1 MFTAPSFATFT
12 WLMTGP
18 LGATGSRTVTGMWS
32 AAGLVGRSHHA
43 RAHRFFSHARWD
55 PDSLGLVV
63 ARFVPAGAALPVV
76 VDDTLFHRHGSK
88 THGVAWQHDGSAKD
102 RDGIG
107 RGNCFVA
114 VGLVVTVPFPARA
127 ICLPIL
133 FRLHIPQSGV
143 SKPDAARALVGL
155 LARAFPE
162 RRIHVI
168 ADAAYRG
175 PAWRTLPSTFTTRLA
190 SNAVLHALPLGP
202 TGKRGHP
209 AWKGPRL
216 GTCADLAST
225 ATWRTT
231 SVTHYGKTVT
241 VDIATITCLWWGS
254 LHRTPV
260 TVTLV
265 KETDSTWAHDIALVS
280 TDTDA
285 DPETIVAH
293 YADRW
298 SVEQSIKDSKI
309 LIGAGDAA
317 NRLRLAV
324 ERGVPFAMLG
334 LTILVLWYA
343 GHGTTDTD
351 LAAARARAP
360 WNRKKTHVSVDD
372 MLIAFRRARITAVTA
387 GQDTLD
393 HYPVRPVTSSSAAA
407 YNNYCRFVRD
417 DGGRRKWSGVESLPL
432 AAVFNASRCR
442 GLLDPAV
449 LGERGRVGP
458 GRGGRVESVGDAVGQ

>member
-1 MFTAPSFATFT
+1 MLPAVTVPSSLSSVLEGLRGVFTAPGFATFT
-12 WLMTGP
+12 SLMTGL

-32 AAGLVGRSHHA
+32 AAGLAGRSHHA

-55 PDSLGLVV
+55 PDSLGLLLARLVV
-63 ARFVPAGAALPVV
+63 ARFVPAGAALRVV
-76 VDDTLFHRHGSK
+76 VDDTLFHRYGQA
-88 THGVAWQHDGSAKD
+88 THGVFWQHDGSAKG

-107 RGNCFVA
+107 RGNCFVV
-114 VGLVVTVPFPARA
+114 VGLVVTVPFLARA
-127 ICLPIL
+127 VCLPVL
-133 FRLHIPQSGV
+133 FRLHIPKSGV

-155 LARAFPE
+155 LARAFPHQ
-162 RRIHVI
+162 RIHVV

-175 PAWRTLPSTFTTRLA
+175 PAWRTLPVTSTFTARLA
-190 SNAVLHALPLGP
+190 ANAVLYALPPAP

-216 GTCADLAST
+216 GTCADLAAT
-225 ATWRTT
+225 AVWREVP
-231 SVTHYGKTVT
+231 VTRYGKTDT
-241 VDIATITCLWWGS
+241 VRIATITCLWWGS

-260 TVTLV
+260 TVVLV
-265 KETDSTWAHDIALVS
+265 KETDSTRSYDFALVS
-280 TDTDA
+280 TDTEA
-285 DPETIVAH
+285 EPETLVAR

-298 SVEQSIKDSKI
+298 SVEQSIKDSKT

-324 ERGVPFAMLG
+324 ERSVPFAMLG

-360 WNRKKTHVSVDD
+360 WNRKKTHVSIDD

-387 GQDTLD
+387 GHDILD
-393 HYPVRPVTSSSAAA
+393 HNPEEAVTSSSAAA
-407 YNNYCRFVRD
+407 
-417 DGGRRKWSGVESLPL
+417 
-432 AAVFNASRCR
+432 
-442 GLLDPAV
+442 
-449 LGERGRVGP
+449 
-458 GRGGRVESVGDAVGQ
+458 

>member
-1 MFTAPSFATFT
+1 MLPAVTVPSCLSSLLEGLRGVFTAPTFATFT
-12 WLMTGP
+12 SLMTGL

-32 AAGLVGRSHHA
+32 AAGLAGRSHHA
-43 RAHRFFSHARWD
+43 RAHRFFSHARWN
-55 PDSLGLVV
+55 PDSLGLLVARLVV
-63 ARFVPAGAALPVV
+63 TRFVPAGAPLSVV
-76 VDDTLFHRHGSK
+76 VDDTLFHRYGK
-88 THGVAWQHDGSAKD
+88 ATHGVFWQHDGSAKG

-114 VGLVVTVPFPARA
+114 VGLVVTVPFLARA

-133 FRLHIPQSGV
+133 FRLYIPGSGV

-162 RRIHVI
+162 RRIHVT

-175 PAWRTLPSTFTTRLA
+175 PAWRTLPGNTTFTTRLA
-190 SNAVLHALPLGP
+190 SNAVLHALPPAP

-216 GTCADLAST
+216 GTCADLAAT
-225 ATWRTT
+225 AAWRTT
-231 SVTHYGKTVT
+231 RVTRYEKTET
-241 VDIATITCLWWGS
+241 VHIATVVCLWWGS

-260 TVTLV
+260 TVVLV
-265 KETDSTWAHDIALVS
+265 RDTDSTLPYDIALVS

-285 DPETIVAH
+285 DPETIVAR

-324 ERGVPFAMLG
+324 ERTVPFAMLG
-334 LTILVLWYA
+334 LTVLVLWYA

-360 WNRKKTHVSVDD
+360 WNRKKTHVSIDD
-372 MLIAFRRARITAVTA
+372 MLIAFRRARITAITA
-387 GQDTLD
+387 GHDTLD
-393 HYPVRPVTSSSAAA
+393 HYPAGAVTSGSAAA
-407 YNNYCRFVRD
+407 
-417 DGGRRKWSGVESLPL
+417 
-432 AAVFNASRCR
+432 
-442 GLLDPAV
+442 
-449 LGERGRVGP
+449 
-458 GRGGRVESVGDAVGQ
+458 